1 MDIKQFQDS
10 RNTKLAEFEKTY
22 NLLKTEYSSNL
33 LSAIKENDPNQQQQL
48 ISRILDLNSELSNEL
63 RDILNV
69 LNQGS
74 DSFDPKTLDDL
85 TKDLIEYQ
93 KQYQHIQQTKDKLQ
107 TLKTI
112 YTTNQQ
118 KLSEATM
125 MYNIYLGTLIVLCL
139 IVVFMVIRTGAG
151 YDIVG
156 AVSEFTAPLMPTQS
170 LQ

>member
-48 ISRILDLNSELSNEL
+48 ISRILDINSELSNEL

-125 MYNIYLGTLIVLCL
+125 MYNIYLGTLIILCL
-139 IVVFMVIRTGAG
+139 IVVFMVLRTGAG

-156 AVSEFTAPLMPTQS
+156 AVKGFTAPLMPAQS